1 MAVHFWTTFW
11 DGLWTARTLFV
22 VLAFVVTR
30 AIAAGLPRP
39 LERYHLRAVGTMLL
53 GHIVALAIASG
64 QRAYDYESNISSAVS
79 FAFESLAIVTLGVT
93 AVFRVLLPRV
103 GFVLPRIMIDLV
115 TAVGVIVV
123 FIAVGKR
130 AGFSVA
136 GLITTSAVL
145 TAVIG
150 FSLQDTLGNVMGG
163 LSVQLD
169 KSIAVGD
176 WVSLG
181 PNQPVGRV
189 TEIRWRYTAIETRD
203 WDTVIIPNGML
214 VKSTVSILGRRT
226 AQPMQTRRRIDFF
239 VDFRTPPTE
248 VIDTVEAVLRH
259 DTIPGVANDPPA
271 NVVFMGIRD
280 SYAHYQTRYWLY
292 DLERDDG
299 TDSRV
304 RVRIYFGL
312 RRAGIALAIPASAV
326 FVTHET
332 PERDARKAARD
343 IDQKLRAIARVDL
356 FSGLTPQLQR
366 ALADQLELA
375 PFAAGEQVTR
385 EGETDDGLYI
395 IVEGDAVVRIGSGA
409 TAREVARLS
418 AGQFFGEMSL
428 MTGEA
433 RTASVVAA
441 TDLVTY
447 RMNKSAFEAVL
458 RETPSIADQ
467 IAEVLAMRR
476 SALSAARDERDSDRR
491 QRMEHAKSDLLGRIR
506 GFFGISD
513 ATR

>member
-1 MAVHFWTTFW
+1 MAVQFWTTLW
-11 DGLWTARTLFV
+11 DGLWTARTLFIV
-22 VLAFVVTR
+22 FAFVITR
-30 AIAAGLPRP
+30 ALAARLPRK
-39 LERYHLRAVGTMLL
+39 LERYHLRAVASLL
-53 GHIVALAIASG
+53 FGHICALAIASG
-64 QRAYDYESNISSAVS
+64 QQAYGYESHIAETVS
-79 FAFESLAIVTLGVT
+79 FSFESLAIVARGVT
-93 AVFRVLLPRV
+93 AVFRVVLPRV
-103 GFVLPRIMIDLV
+103 GLVLPRIMIDLV
-115 TAVGVIVV
+115 TAVGMIVV

-130 AGFSVA
+130 VGFSVA

-189 TEIRWRYTAIETRD
+189 TEIRWRFTAIETRD
-203 WDTVIIPNGML
+203 WDTVIVPNGML
-214 VKSTVSILGRRT
+214 VKSTVTILGRRT
-226 AQPMQTRRRIDFF
+226 AQPLQPRRRIDFF

-248 VIDTVEAVLRH
+248 VISEVETVLRK
-259 DTIPGVANDPPA
+259 DAVVGMSTEPPPH
-271 NVVFMGIRD
+271 VVFMGIRD
-280 SYAHYQTRYWLY
+280 SYAHYQARYWLY

-304 RVRIYFGL
+304 RVRIYFAL

-332 PERDARKAARD
+332 PEREARKAERD
-343 IDQKLRAIARVDL
+343 LDQKLRAIAKIDL
-356 FSGLTPQLQR
+356 FSGLSPQLQR
-366 ALADQLELA
+366 ELADQLELA
-375 PFAAGEQVTR
+375 PFAAGEAVTR

-395 IVEGDAVVRIGSGA
+395 IVEGDAVVRIGTGMSE
-409 TAREVARLS
+409 REVARLS
-418 AGQFFGEMSL
+418 SGQFFGEMSL

-433 RTASVVAA
+433 RTANVVAA

-447 RMNKSAFEAVL
+447 RMNKAAFEFVL
-458 RETPSIADQ
+458 RGTPSIADQ

-476 SALSAARDERDSDRR
+476 SALSAARDERESDRR
-491 QRMEHAKSDLLGRIR
+491 QRMEHAKRDLVGRIR
-506 GFFGISD
+506 GFFGLSD
-513 ATR
+513 APR

>member
-1 MAVHFWTTFW
+1 MTFWTTLW
-11 DGLWTARTLFV
+11 EGLWTARTLFIV
-22 VLAFVVTR
+22 VAFVITR
-30 AIAAGLPRP
+30 ALAANLSRK
-39 LERYHLRAVGTMLL
+39 LERYHLRLAGSLL
-53 GHIVALAIASG
+53 VCHVVALTVACG
-64 QRAYDYESNISSAVS
+64 QQAYGYESHIAETVS
-79 FAFESLAIVTLGVT
+79 FAFESLSIVALGVT

-115 TAVGVIVV
+115 TAVGAIVV
-123 FIAVGKR
+123 FIAIGKR
-130 AGFSVA
+130 VGFSVA

-203 WDTVIIPNGML
+203 WDTVIVPNGML
-214 VKSTVSILGRRT
+214 VKSTVTILGRRT
-226 AQPMQTRRRIDFF
+226 AQPLQTRRRIDFF

-248 VIDTVEAVLRH
+248 VIAATEAVLRKDAIEGASVEPRPH
-259 DTIPGVANDPPA
+259 
-271 NVVFMGIRD
+271 VVFMGIRD
-280 SYAHYQTRYWLY
+280 SYAHYQARYWLY

-326 FVTHET
+326 FVTQET
-332 PERDARKAARD
+332 PEREARKADRD
-343 IDQKLRAIARVDL
+343 LDQKLRAIAKVDL
-356 FSGLTPQLQR
+356 FSGLSPQLQR

-375 PFAAGEQVTR
+375 PFAAGEAVTR

-395 IVEGDAVVRIGSGA
+395 LVEGDAVVRIGSGMSE
-409 TAREVARLS
+409 REVARL
-418 AGQFFGEMSL
+418 ATGQFFGEMSL

-433 RTASVVAA
+433 RTANVVAA
-441 TDLVTY
+441 TDLLTY
-447 RMNKSAFEAVL
+447 RMNKAAFESVL

-467 IAEVLAMRR
+467 IAEVLAARR
-476 SALSAARDERDSDRR
+476 SALSAVRDERESDRR
-491 QRMEHAKSDLLGRIR
+491 QRMEHAKRDLLGRIR

-513 ATR
+513 APR